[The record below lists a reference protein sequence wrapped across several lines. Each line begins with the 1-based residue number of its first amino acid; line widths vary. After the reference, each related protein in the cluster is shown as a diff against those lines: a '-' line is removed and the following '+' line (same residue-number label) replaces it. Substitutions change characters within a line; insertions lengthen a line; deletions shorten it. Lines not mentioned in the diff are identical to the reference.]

1 MTGTVTSSIVVL
13 ISGSGSNLQ
22 ALIDTATHRQQ
33 FFIASVISN
42 RPDAFGLVRAE
53 KAGIPAHCVDHR
65 TFPDRDSFEAALIEQ
80 IDAYSPGLLVLAG
93 FMRILTPEFVQY
105 YRGRAINIHP
115 SLLPR
120 YRGLHTHQRALQ
132 AGDKTHGCSVHFVT
146 EELDGGP
153 VIIQSEVPVLAD
165 DTEDSLAQRVLKNE
179 HIIYP
184 MVVDW
189 YTQGRL
195 RLVNNSVE
203 FDGQP
208 LKKALLL
215 QEIANVQ
222 HPATA

>member
-1 MTGTVTSSIVVL
+1 
-13 ISGSGSNLQ
+13 
-22 ALIDTATHRQQ
+22 
-33 FFIASVISN
+33 
-42 RPDAFGLVRAE
+42 
-53 KAGIPAHCVDHR
+53 
-65 TFPDRDSFEAALIEQ
+65 
-80 IDAYSPGLLVLAG
+80 
-93 FMRILTPEFVQY
+93 
-105 YRGRAINIHP
+105 
-115 SLLPR
+115 
-120 YRGLHTHQRALQ
+120 
-132 AGDKTHGCSVHFVT
+132 VHFVT

-189 YTQGRL
+189 YAHGRL
-195 RLVNNSVE
+195 RLVNDSVE

-215 QEIANVQ
+215 QEIANAQ